1 MKTHQ
6 STPPPASFEQISRTA
21 YELWQQAGSPQGR
34 DLEFWLAAEQGLQR
48 GKRSKLRSG
57 DPTPL
62 DERTIEDDLDDEI
75 TPTAGSSKR
84 SATSL

>member
-6 STPPPASFEQISRTA
+6 SNLPPASFEQISLA
-21 YELWQQAGSPQGR
+21 AHELWRQAGSPHGR
-34 DLEFWLAAEQGLQR
+34 DQEFWLAAEQKLKRDQR
-48 GKRSKLRSG
+48 SNLTLG

-62 DERTIEDDLDDEI
+62 SEKSIAEDLDGEI
-75 TPTAGSSKR
+75 TPTVGNSRR